1 MYDKGS
7 LFAHIPIEGDKEHKD
22 TSKGA
27 AKDFH
32 IDGATDAKKVEVDV
46 QKR

>member
-7 LFAHIPIEGDKEHKD
+7 LLAQIPIEGDKEHKD

-32 IDGATDAKKVEVDV
+32 IDGAPCNRCQES
-46 QKR
+46 RG